1 MFTTNLIAESN
12 TYHVNNVTY
21 LQYLEQA
28 RHEIY
33 ALYYTNGI
41 EPLVAHISADY
52 KREVFDKEPLT
63 IYTKTEKIGNSSVTL
78 KQEIYTKNNE
88 LVLSAIVVIVA
99 FDRNTRKKV
108 RVPDAVREKLLN

>member
-1 MFTTNLIAESN
+1 MKIIAETN
-12 TYHVNNVTY
+12 TNHVNNVTY

-28 RHEIY
+28 RREIY
-33 ALYYTNGI
+33 ACYYANGV

-63 IYTKTEKIGNSSVTL
+63 IHTKTEKIGNTSVTL
-78 KQEIYTKNNE
+78 KQEIYTQNNE
-88 LVLSAIVVIVA
+88 LALTATVVIVA
-99 FDRNTRKKV
+99 IDPKTKHKT

>member
-1 MFTTNLIAESN
+1 MFTAKITAETN

-28 RHEIY
+28 RREIY
-33 ALYYTNGI
+33 ALFYANGI

-63 IYTKTEKIGNSSVTL
+63 IHTKTEKIGNTSVTL
-78 KQEIYTKNNE
+78 KQAIYTENHE
-88 LVLSAIVVIVA
+88 LALSATVVLVA
-99 FDRNTRKKV
+99 LDQKTRKKI
-108 RVPDAVREKLLN
+108 RVPDAIREKLLN